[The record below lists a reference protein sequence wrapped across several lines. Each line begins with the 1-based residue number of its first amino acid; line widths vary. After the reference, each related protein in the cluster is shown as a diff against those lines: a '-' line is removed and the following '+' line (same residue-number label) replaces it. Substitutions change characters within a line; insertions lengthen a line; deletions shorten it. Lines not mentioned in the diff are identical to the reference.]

1 MKIPKK
7 WVHYETFIAGY
18 LWSGRKCL
26 RSFVK
31 TNIKCTQ
38 GDMNLLLSALGYRHY
53 HKTLSGSWKGVE
65 RVRLWYFRKLM
76 NYSFPGWSWT
86 ELKRHTLGSAGTCK
100 HAETRLMLL
109 HSSSPQLPP
118 SSHWC
123 SSPMKTAPNSRLVRE
138 ASFCRFHRWLRIGSG
153 LSCFHL
159 IVRFKPYV
167 CFCFFSNPYLLDID
181 RFAFLFLACI
191 TIRE

>member
-1 MKIPKK
+1 MKIPQK

-18 LWSGRKCL
+18 LWSGGKCL

-38 GDMNLLLSALGYRHY
+38 GDMNLLLSALCYRHY
-53 HKTLSGSWKGVE
+53 HKTLSLNFFCLWGCWKGE
-65 RVRLWYFRKLM
+65 AMIFQETDELFIPRLILNWVKASHFK
-76 NYSFPGWSWT
+76 
-86 ELKRHTLGSAGTCK
+86 HCK
-100 HAETRLMLL
+100 HAETRLKLL

-153 LSCFHL
+153 L
-159 IVRFKPYV
+159 
-167 CFCFFSNPYLLDID
+167 
-181 RFAFLFLACI
+181 
-191 TIRE
+191 